1 MSRYLEVHCD
11 VSTSSVSFLSAL
23 LTVSVDDLQVLSGWK
38 AVAVG
43 PEHASASSSFGVC
56 YCKLLWL
63 FGIAICKDLGPN
75 NCNAFLDRRTH
86 RCVRRSRILLLLCS
100 ECGIYRCLTHITR
113 DTPRFRLVSTG
124 LDGVLSAL
132 YFTTKFCL
140 LVLYTILHDPI
151 LETIPNAVAR
161 THQAS

>member
-1 MSRYLEVHCD
+1 MHSSIVEHTD
-11 VSTSSVSFLSAL
+11 VFDVQESFFSSARSA
-23 LTVSVDDLQVLSGWK
+23 T
-38 AVAVG
+38 
-43 PEHASASSSFGVC
+43 
-56 YCKLLWL
+56 
-63 FGIAICKDLGPN
+63 
-75 NCNAFLDRRTH
+75 
-86 RCVRRSRILLLLCS
+86 
-100 ECGIYRCLTHITR
+100 YRCLTHITR